1 MDLSLRDQIA
11 IAAMQG
17 LLSHSGWH
25 PDFIF
30 PDSYKFEVGSRADD
44 AVSRAAY
51 AYADAMIRARNQS

>member
-1 MDLSLRDQIA
+1 MELSYRDQVA

-25 PDFIF
+25 PEFVF
-30 PDSYKFEVGSRADD
+30 PESYKFAVGSTADE

-51 AYADAMIRARNQS
+51 AYADAMIRARGQ